1 MISKSFVV
9 GDWNEICRITTDDE
23 RFLKWDE
30 EKFFYEF
37 KKKIAWWKKNFN
49 LNWILQLNNVF
60 DAMNNLLRNATRIHN
75 ERINIVEM
83 I

>member
-1 MISKSFVV
+1 MKSVESQQTMKDSWSETKKSFFM
-9 GDWNEICRITTDDE
+9 NSRRKLRDE
-23 RFLKWDE
+23 
-30 EKFFYEF
+30 
-37 KKKIAWWKKNFN
+37 KKNFN